1 VKIEP
6 LKEEFLAVVTSWSS
20 YGGKGGQVG
29 NAVPVFCTSR
39 NEVVDDPMEIFP
51 DRGNIFLVNRG
62 QVLEWDFVLVR
73 PKPNMQYYPGK
84 SYYLS
89 FDFPNALETA
99 PADCKYA
106 GVLDVPVF
114 DPAAVNGIIRTPAQ
128 NATPVFY
135 ARFQRKLF
143 GPLRRVKVNRR
154 SGSDAI
160 DSIQWAPLGDD
171 HTVYEFTE
179 EELPRHKL
187 ERHTFRH
194 PNPDNEAVA
203 ANPIYL
209 LSGPV
214 LTAKSDKVH
223 DRLSPSE
230 LAEWYLRWREM
241 PEVPENLMKVFRSA
255 PDYLVDSSSEIVR
268 QRCRRLATLFVTLD
282 VLQTE
287 RATAVARF
295 VDSESGQRMLKQQMD
310 REVER
315 RAKQID
321 TEVASLKKEQSKE
334 KYRIKQEMDG
344 ARSEHQKKL
353 EQMTKDMDDL
363 EHKRSSAEAA
373 VNAIQKQMQDGV
385 GALTA
390 RLQEE
395 LPAFAALSSGL
406 RPAVVTSNGHVG
418 VHDAAPTSPAA
429 IWGKAVVPAPT
440 KDLDALNDEVA
451 FVDQLAWELAS
462 ESLFFTR
469 DFLAN
474 LYITLK
480 ASGLNLIMGPPGY
493 GKSSVVSALARAMGH
508 GNALL
513 EIAVRRTWSDDRY
526 LLGFYDTFHNRYD
539 PGPTGL
545 ATRLLQAQIDWEQGR
560 HGIYLILMDEFN
572 LAAPEYYFS
581 QLLQVLTRP
590 ANQERLV
597 RLYDA
602 GSQPSANGNK
612 PIDQLR
618 LYPNI
623 SFWGTINYD
632 ETTERLSP
640 RLLDR
645 TGMIFLSVRDIVPP
659 ASTTTA
665 SVIGKGVLAGQL
677 VDRFVRGPEQCP
689 EGPWELIEPL
699 LALLKKQS
707 EEWGAGI
714 DLSPRVLEAVRRFL
728 ANSRGLLPIERAVDF
743 VFEQRVLPVMRGRGP
758 KFTARVKALAEKLT
772 EKSLERSAR
781 HVQDALV
788 LAEVN
793 FGDVDFL
800 AY

>member
-1 VKIEP
+1 MKIEP

-29 NAVPVFCTSR
+29 NAIPIYCTSR
-39 NEVVDDPMEIFP
+39 NEVVADPMEVFP

-62 QVLEWDFVLVR
+62 QVLEWDFLLVR
-73 PKPNMQYYPGK
+73 PKENLQYYPGK
-84 SYYLS
+84 SYFLS
-89 FDFPNALETA
+89 FDFPNALETVST
-99 PADCKYA
+99 DCKYA
-106 GVLDVPVF
+106 SVLDVSVF
-114 DPAAVNGIIRTPAQ
+114 DPAAVNGIIRTPSQ
-128 NATPVFY
+128 NVTPVFY

-171 HTVYEFTE
+171 HTVYEFAE
-179 EELPRHKL
+179 EELAKHKL

-194 PNPDNEAVA
+194 PNLDNEAVA

-214 LTAKSDKVH
+214 LTAKSDRVH

-241 PEVPENLMKVFRSA
+241 PEVPENLMKAFRTA
-255 PDYLVDSSSEIVR
+255 PDYLSDSSSEIVR
-268 QRCRRLATLFVTLD
+268 QRCRRLATLFTTLD

-287 RATAVARF
+287 RAAAVARF
-295 VDSESGQRMLKQQMD
+295 LDTEAGQRMLKQQMD

-321 TEVASLKKEQSKE
+321 TEVAALKKEQSKE

-353 EQMTKDMDDL
+353 EQMAKDMDDL
-363 EHKRSSAEAA
+363 DRKRSATEAA
-373 VNAIQKQMQDGV
+373 VTALQKQMQDGV
-385 GALTA
+385 GSLTSK
-390 RLQEE
+390 LQDE
-395 LPAFAALSSGL
+395 LPAFAALSAGF
-406 RPAVVTSNGHVG
+406 RTSVIVPNGHAG
-418 VHDAAPTSPAA
+418 QHESASNSPAA
-429 IWGKAVVPAPT
+429 TWGKAVIPAPT
-440 KDLDALNDEVA
+440 KDLDAVNDEAA

-462 ESLFFTR
+462 ESLYFTR

-581 QLLQVLTRP
+581 QLLQVLSRSS
-590 ANQERLV
+590 NQERTV

-602 GSQPSANGNK
+602 GSHPSSVGER

-618 LYPNI
+618 LYPNV

-645 TGMIFLSVRDIVPP
+645 TGMIFLSVRDVVPP
-659 ASTTTA
+659 ASTSTTSA
-665 SVIGKGVLAGQL
+665 IGKGVLAGQL
-677 VDRFVRGPEQCP
+677 VDRFVRGPDHCP
-689 EGPWELIEPL
+689 EGHWELIEPL
-699 LALLKKQS
+699 LSLLKKQS

-714 DLSPRVLEAVRRFL
+714 DLSPRVLEAVRRYL
-728 ANSRGLLPIERAVDF
+728 ANSKGLLPPERAADF
-743 VFEQRVLPVMRGRGP
+743 VIEQRVLPVLRGRGP
-758 KFTARVKALAEKLT
+758 KFTARVRALAEKLT
-772 EKSLERSAR
+772 EKGLERSTR
-781 HVQDALV
+781 HVQDALA